1 MLSGVSASETD
12 LEGQLRLALC
22 DQTPTSKPDT
32 AASDLKPAP
41 FLPDEGAATGAPNYS
56 RGLCF
61 SLLKAEIEVLVFG
74 DDWRRRSEAEMI
86 VDADARD
93 VAVEARRSCRR

>member
-12 LEGQLRLALC
+12 LAGQLRLALC
-22 DQTPTSKPDT
+22 DQPDT

-41 FLPDEGAATGAPNYS
+41 FSPDEGAATGAPNYS
-56 RGLCF
+56 PGLCF

-74 DDWRRRSEAEMI
+74 DD
-86 VDADARD
+86 
-93 VAVEARRSCRR
+93 